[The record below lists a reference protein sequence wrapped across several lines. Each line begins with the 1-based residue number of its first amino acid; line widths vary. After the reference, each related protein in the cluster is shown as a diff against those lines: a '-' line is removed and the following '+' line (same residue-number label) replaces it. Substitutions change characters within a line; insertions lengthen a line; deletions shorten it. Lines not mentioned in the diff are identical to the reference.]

1 MPNKKKNIAQPHAGP
16 INPKEP
22 LVRKP
27 VNTPGSDASNPNEPG
42 TQTGTQ
48 TAQSQFMPPP
58 SAQFHA
64 VSAGPI
70 NPKEPL

>member
-1 MPNKKKNIAQPHAGP
+1 MANKNDKKKAAQPHAGP

-22 LVRKP
+22 LVSRP
-27 VNTPGSDASNPNEPG
+27 VSEPGSGPTNPKEPLDEEAAG
-42 TQTGTQ
+42 QLM
-48 TAQSQFMPPP
+48 QSHP
-58 SAQFHA
+58 ATFHA